1 MTKPANELGLE
12 DEVGDP
18 KRPLDE
24 PRRCIVV
31 IGMHRSGADRVAG
44 ALIAAG
50 AWAADAEEPILETQ
64 LEELGGSWRNPPLE
78 RLQPWEQEN
87 IRPALRA
94 ALSGA
99 LAGAPRQATP
109 IVNDPRLCLFAGE
122 LKTLLAEEWP
132 VVVAVRHP
140 LEVARSLHDRDGLP
154 IQAGLALWE
163 IYNGSLCAGMAGRAV
178 HVVRPDAMVRDLAAT
193 AELLDHV
200 LGDGQGLN
208 NAAYERATAHLTEN
222 TLHHHADLADEDRWL
237 SVSALRLWHQLDAA
251 SNVSGATTLP
261 AVEVS
266 HSARQHVQVEADRQ
280 RLARENA
287 AFREADSTAVA
298 ELQTAQASLS
308 DENARLIER
317 LQGLRDLRAKALEGW
332 AETERAHMK
341 LVQEAS
347 ASEQHHRDSVRQM
360 LVQVDALCGEL
371 EAIRSGYLAANGLT
385 DADGVSSATVTD
397 WIESQLEE
405 SAKLIS
411 ELRAQREENTQVWA
425 ELAKIERHRQE
436 LIVAVNSICSSQS
449 WRVGHALTWP
459 VRVARRGRP
468 RAAQLPDPE

>member
-1 MTKPANELGLE
+1 
-12 DEVGDP
+12 
-18 KRPLDE
+18 
-24 PRRCIVV
+24 
-31 IGMHRSGADRVAG
+31 
-44 ALIAAG
+44 
-50 AWAADAEEPILETQ
+50 
-64 LEELGGSWRNPPLE
+64 
-78 RLQPWEQEN
+78 
-87 IRPALRA
+87 
-94 ALSGA
+94 
-99 LAGAPRQATP
+99 
-109 IVNDPRLCLFAGE
+109 
-122 LKTLLAEEWP
+122 
-132 VVVAVRHP
+132 
-140 LEVARSLHDRDGLP
+140 
-154 IQAGLALWE
+154 
-163 IYNGSLCAGMAGRAV
+163 
-178 HVVRPDAMVRDLAAT
+178 
-193 AELLDHV
+193 
-200 LGDGQGLN
+200 
-208 NAAYERATAHLTEN
+208 
-222 TLHHHADLADEDRWL
+222 
-237 SVSALRLWHQLDAA
+237 
-251 SNVSGATTLP
+251 
-261 AVEVS
+261 
-266 HSARQHVQVEADRQ
+266 
-280 RLARENA
+280 
-287 AFREADSTAVA
+287 VA